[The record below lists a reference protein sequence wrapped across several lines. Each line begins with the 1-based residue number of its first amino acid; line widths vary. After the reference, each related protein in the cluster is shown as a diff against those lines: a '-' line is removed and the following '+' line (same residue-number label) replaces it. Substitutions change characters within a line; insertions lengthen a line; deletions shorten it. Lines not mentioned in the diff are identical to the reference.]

1 MASFNLHNELVPF
14 AMPWTAMAHGRIMS
28 ALNGKQANSQLN
40 FGYSTEFEGGITMPF
55 NLNNRSFLK
64 LIDFSKRDL
73 VYILD
78 LARDLKRAKY
88 AGTEVQ
94 HLRGK
99 NIVLIFEKAS
109 TRTRCAFEVAAYD
122 QGANVTYLDPA
133 GSHMGRKESVKD
145 TARVLGRMY
154 DAIEYR
160 GSGQHIVEE
169 LAEYAGVPVFN
180 GLTDEFHP
188 TQVVADLMT
197 MREYMPQPWH
207 DFSYAH
213 VGDAR
218 SNMGNSLMIAGCMMG
233 MDVRIGAPRNLWPDE
248 ELIEYARKL
257 EKVNMGTLTLTED
270 PIEAVS
276 GVQFIHTDVWVSM
289 GEPAEIWEERI
300 KLLKP
305 YQVNAGLMAASGN
318 PRVRFMHCLPA
329 FHNLETQ
336 LGRDIKEQFGLDAME
351 VTEEVFESLAGIQFE
366 QAENRV
372 HSIKALLVA
381 TLGNQ

>member
-1 MASFNLHNELVPF
+1 MGFNL
-14 AMPWTAMAHGRIMS
+14 R
-28 ALNGKQANSQLN
+28 
-40 FGYSTEFEGGITMPF
+40 
-55 NLNNRSFLK
+55 NRSFLK

-73 VYILD
+73 TYILD

-94 HLRGK
+94 LLRGK
-99 NIVLIFEKAS
+99 NIALIFEKPS

-133 GSHMGRKESVKD
+133 GSHIGTKESVKD

-160 GSGQHIVEE
+160 GSSQHIVEQ
-169 LAEYAGVPVFN
+169 LAEFSGVPVFN

-188 TQVVADLMT
+188 TQMCADIMT
-197 MREYMPQPWH
+197 MREFMPQPWH
-207 DFSYAH
+207 DFCYAY

-218 SNMGNSLMIAGCMMG
+218 SNMGHSLMIAGCLMG
-233 MDVRIGAPRNLWPDE
+233 MDVRIAAPRQLWPGED
-248 ELIEYARKL
+248 LLEYARSL
-257 EKVNMGTLTLTED
+257 EKLNKGKLTLTED
-270 PIEAVS
+270 PAEAVK

-289 GEPAEIWEERI
+289 GEPKEAWAERI
-300 KLLKP
+300 RLLKP
-305 YQVNAGLMAASGN
+305 YQVNAGLMKASGN

-329 FHNLETQ
+329 FHNIETGV
-336 LGRDIKEQFGLDAME
+336 GREIFENFGLDAME
-351 VTEEVFESLAGIQFE
+351 VTEEVFESPAGIQFE

-381 TLGNQ
+381 TLGSQ

>member
-1 MASFNLHNELVPF
+1 VSFNL
-14 AMPWTAMAHGRIMS
+14 R
-28 ALNGKQANSQLN
+28 
-40 FGYSTEFEGGITMPF
+40 
-55 NLNNRSFLK
+55 NRSFLK

-73 VYILD
+73 TYILD

-88 AGTEVQ
+88 TGNEVQ
-94 HLRGK
+94 LLRGK
-99 NIVLIFEKAS
+99 NIALIFEKPS

-133 GSHMGRKESVKD
+133 GSHIGRKESVKD

-160 GSGQHIVEE
+160 GSSQQIVEE
-169 LAEYAGVPVFN
+169 LAKHSGVPVFN

-188 TQVVADLMT
+188 TQMCADIMT

-207 DFSYAH
+207 DFHYAF

-218 SNMGNSLMIAGCMMG
+218 SNMGHSLMIAGCLMG
-233 MDVRIGAPRNLWPDE
+233 MDVRIAAPRQLWPGE
-248 ELIEYARKL
+248 EMLAYAREL
-257 EKVNMGTLTLTED
+257 EKSNKGRLTLTED
-270 PIEAVS
+270 PAEAVK

-289 GEPAEIWEERI
+289 GEPEETWEERI
-300 KLLKP
+300 RLLKP
-305 YQVNAGLMAASGN
+305 YQVNAALMAASGN

-329 FHNLETQ
+329 FHNLDTEV
-336 LGRDIKEQFGLDAME
+336 GREICERFGLEAME
-351 VTEEVFESLAGIQFE
+351 VTDEVFESPAGIQFE

-381 TLGNQ
+381 TIGSQ